1 MENEE
6 IKLPNLE
13 TKDAVIS
20 PIYLTASLIILIFSL
35 GFQLFNSVYR
45 LFYYNI
51 PVMIIYIALYLLG
64 IVLLLIA
71 QIKIAQVEAL
81 NKKQTIK
88 IILSTVFYI
97 LSLTFLLANLPYGL
111 YRIAYYY
118 RNIIAYTD
126 NSYLVI
132 PLVLFLSQGIF
143 QLIGHILYRS
153 AIRDISGKT
162 KLDKGLVINICVLAG
177 LILGQIIGILLSIN
191 NERIIEAIFV
201 FYSFGIAIPIA
212 STVFYGLE
220 IRTLQKLIA
229 QPIPAKPKMER
240 NLDIDN
246 QVGISKTVRK
256 FLEVAAILFAVRYLI
271 NFVVNIAATAYP
283 DKFSD
288 TFDMGIW
295 WSLLQTAYLL
305 FVLIVMVVALKRLY
319 NEIQCHEG
327 KIIAITLLL
336 VAVIPLKILFAYFG
350 HLLYLWYPGFIH
362 FSIKRIIEL
371 IILSFGVNLAEIITM
386 IIILSLLGAIFFE
399 MKEKNKATKLI
410 PIGAITIG
418 VSLIG
423 QLSWML
429 ISYFLEISHWIDAIY
444 GITILYGIGGVLGF
458 LGMYLTVRQPKELI
472 NKH

>member
-1 MENEE
+1 
-6 IKLPNLE
+6 
-13 TKDAVIS
+13 
-20 PIYLTASLIILIFSL
+20 
-35 GFQLFNSVYR
+35 
-45 LFYYNI
+45 
-51 PVMIIYIALYLLG
+51 MIIYIALYLLG

-305 FVLIVMVVALKRLY
+305 FVLIVM
-319 NEIQCHEG
+319 
-327 KIIAITLLL
+327 IIAITLLL

>member
-1 MENEE
+1 M
-6 IKLPNLE
+6 
-13 TKDAVIS
+13 
-20 PIYLTASLIILIFSL
+20 
-35 GFQLFNSVYR
+35 
-45 LFYYNI
+45 
-51 PVMIIYIALYLLG
+51 
-64 IVLLLIA
+64 LIA

-305 FVLIVMVVALKRLY
+305 FVLIVM
-319 NEIQCHEG
+319 
-327 KIIAITLLL
+327 IIAITLLL